1 MDLKSNLLA
10 LQEARDDIEKLESLS
25 NQFRTCF
32 LLVIT
37 PPAQSINGDPEMK
50 NFMEVQRSRIEK
62 MELDE
67 HLAWIDACQAH
78 LALHSRL
85 AREQSKTKIKIEVE
99 ARAQKDDHDRDTKR
113 ALKGAKSKVET
124 FVDSSDGEP
133 VKNNSVLNTG
143 VEPIDKRRHK
153 AIQGFMKTMGVTYAA
168 AKAALE
174 SMEAQIKQ
182 GKEQV

>member
-10 LQEARDDIEKLESLS
+10 LQEAKDDIEKLESLS

-32 LLVIT
+32 LMVIA
-37 PPAQSINGDPEMK
+37 PPSMTINGDPEMK
-50 NFMEVQRSRIEK
+50 NFMEVQKSRIEK

-67 HLAWIDACQAH
+67 HLAWIDAYQAH

-85 AREQSKTKIKIEVE
+85 AREQSKVKIKIEVD
-99 ARAQKDDHDRDTKR
+99 ARAQKDIADRDIKR
-113 ALKGAKSKVET
+113 ALKGAKSKGET
-124 FVDSSDGEP
+124 FVDTTDGEK
-133 VKNNSVLNTG
+133 VRNNSVLNTG
-143 VEPIDKRRHK
+143 VEPVDKRRHK
-153 AIQGFMKTMGVTYAA
+153 AIQGMMKSLGVNYQS

-182 GKEQV
+182 GKEN